1 MNAILAETLETGS
14 VSTDARIFLFTCGI
28 VLALWVILGLRK
40 RRLLV
45 SLSLLFFTFSLGFL
59 LFAIFPSLFNQTAY
73 LVGIKYPPL
82 LYLIAAIIS
91 FLILAVHFA
100 SRLSL
105 VDERCRRLAQEIA
118 LVRAMS
124 EEQDKGR

>member
-28 VLALWVILGLRK
+28 VLALWVILALRK
-40 RRLLV
+40 RKLLV

-124 EEQDKGR
+124 EEQDKSR

>member
-1 MNAILAETLETGS
+1 MNALFAETLETGG
-14 VSTDARIFLFTCGI
+14 VSTDARVFLFTCGI
-28 VLALWVILGLRK
+28 VLALWVILELRK

-91 FLILAVHFA
+91 LLVLAVHFA

-124 EEQDKGR
+124 EEQDKSR